1 MIRVQRKLVRQQ
13 SAADLGQHF
22 AVSGHGLGQVLHDG
36 HLSLTSC
43 DKMVGMR
50 PPYSGQ
56 PSCQHHIAIVLLADN
71 STHLA
76 DGLHTADQVLLDVH
90 KINTSK

>member
-1 MIRVQRKLVRQQ
+1 MKNVVFTGEYSL
-13 SAADLGQHF
+13 AADLGQHL
-22 AVSGHGLGQVLHDG
+22 AVSGHGLGQILH
-36 HLSLTSC
+36 HVHSAYTSC
-43 DKMVGMR
+43 CEMFGIW
-50 PPYSGQ
+50 PPCSGQ
-56 PSCQHHIAIVLLADN
+56 PSCQHHIYCVLLADN